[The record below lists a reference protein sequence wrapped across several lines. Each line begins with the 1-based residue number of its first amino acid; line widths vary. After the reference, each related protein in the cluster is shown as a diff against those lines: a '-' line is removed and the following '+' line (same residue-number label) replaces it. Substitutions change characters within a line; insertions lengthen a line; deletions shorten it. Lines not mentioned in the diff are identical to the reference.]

1 MDVSAL
7 NDLQGRLE
15 AHFSS
20 IAKSRERSGFPVFA
34 LEHGLN
40 EVELKQLNDALR
52 SRRVGGPSSPHWL
65 LWVVYATEAGYG
77 YKGDEY
83 WPSFRE
89 QTPNW
94 EHQDNPKVKSWFR
107 KFQKSFN
114 GVEPSGPWAEQFRI
128 IAWPITNALLPRY
141 LQDQFA
147 RLLYDLR
154 FRLASTSLYTGS
166 IGQLLAAH
174 ASHASTRFQAF
185 LEQEELTGQIVAA
198 LLQQESVEDDQLIH
212 RATLDR
218 VVSDLEDVRASRK
231 WLKETRRV
239 VSDRFKGIGRGT
251 YRPPSPTTTGSTDEP
266 ATPDTSRFAIR
277 PDLYLR
283 STGAEKWSALVSFK
297 SLRPIAAESNE
308 LRVFLDRTRC
318 RLNGSDDWKP
328 TGWLLSGN
336 RQGAL
341 KRWPDE
347 HVPLIHFEQANPLM
361 ALILQSD
368 FRLTQGPVW
377 LFRIGSDGIARHIH
391 SPTVRPDKDY
401 LVVSVG
407 DLPSDMPGLT
417 QCVLDCQGVR
427 AGRLAVPSQVSA
439 EVTQRFR
446 ELGIEVARTIR
457 VWPAG
462 LPGRGWD
469 GDGSTEW
476 LTTES
481 PCFGVA
487 PDHPL
492 GSLSFRLD
500 DGSEEVVATEASG
513 EPTFVRLPPL
523 SAGHHLLT
531 VEAHRS
537 PDLEHAVTT
546 PPAKGFAKL
555 AVREPEPWTPGV
567 ASHPGL
573 IVTCD
578 PFDASLDDLWRNELD
593 LSVAGPE
600 GFAVRARLTL
610 HAADGRM
617 VLSETV
623 NDSMDIP
630 IIPEAWHR
638 TFDRFLNDRT
648 RAWKYLE
655 AASCTLEINGD
666 SLGICTLR
674 FDHDPSPLR
683 WALARRQQRTFVHL
697 VDDTGLHN
705 SAPDAQFFSMD
716 HPLVG
721 ITLDVETA
729 RSEQAVP
736 SPGGLYRAAHA
747 QFNDAAVVS
756 VPPAGLQGLGV
767 APAVQV
773 GSGTAA
779 IQQAVGLLRLWYS
792 ARHAG
797 FLVNVRRAQ
806 VTRCIFDAIFK
817 SICGENW
824 QRADLAFVQQPTSAN
839 TLQALIDLVDR
850 RTPFGHRL
858 AQHRDDGED
867 AVAAVFADEA
877 GRLHV
882 SQDRYLCHFA
892 LQFANRQRG
901 VLADPQLDDGIEQ
914 LVNNPVLLRGA
925 RLATLLHSEGGGP

>member
-7 NDLQGRLE
+7 DELQGRLE

-20 IAKSRERSGFPVFA
+20 IAKSREQSGFPVFA
-34 LEHGLN
+34 LEHGLD
-40 EVELKQLNDALR
+40 EVERKRLHDALR
-52 SRRVGGPSSPHWL
+52 SRQGGGPNSPHWL

-77 YKGDEY
+77 YTGDEY

-89 QTPNW
+89 QTPKW
-94 EHQDNPKVKSWFR
+94 QHQDNPKVKSWFR

-114 GVEPSGPWAEQFRI
+114 GVEPSGPWAEHFSI

-141 LQDQFA
+141 LQRQFA
-147 RLLYDLR
+147 RLLFDLR
-154 FRLASTSLYTGS
+154 FRLASASLHAGS
-166 IGQLLAAH
+166 IGRLLAAH

-185 LEQEELTGQIVAA
+185 LEQEDMTGQIVAA

-212 RATLDR
+212 RETLDR
-218 VVSDLEDVRASRK
+218 VVSDLEDVRASRE

-251 YRPPSPTTTGSTDEP
+251 YRPSSPTTIGSTDEP
-266 ATPDTSRFAIR
+266 TTPDTARFVIR
-277 PDLYLR
+277 PDIYLR
-283 STGAEKWSALVSFK
+283 YAGVGKWSALVSFK
-297 SLRPIAAESNE
+297 SLRPVAAESNE
-308 LRVFLDRTRC
+308 LRAFLDRTRC

-341 KRWPDE
+341 KRWPDA
-347 HVPLIHFEQANPLM
+347 HVPLIQFEQANPRM
-361 ALILQSD
+361 ELILQSD
-368 FRLTQGPVW
+368 YRLTQGPVW

-391 SPTVRPDKDY
+391 SPIVRPNTDY
-401 LVVSVG
+401 IVVTVG
-407 DLPSDMPGLT
+407 DFPSDIPGLT
-417 QCVLDCQGVR
+417 HCVLDCENVR

-439 EVTQRFR
+439 EVTTRFR
-446 ELGIEVARTIR
+446 ELGVEVARTIR

-492 GSLSFRLD
+492 DSLSFRLD
-500 DGSEEVVATEASG
+500 DGPEEIVATGASG

-537 PDLEHAVTT
+537 PDLEHAVTA

-573 IVTCD
+573 IVTYD
-578 PFDASLDDLWRNELD
+578 PFDASLDDLWRNELE
-593 LSVAGPE
+593 LSVTGPG
-600 GFAVRARLTL
+600 GFAVRVRLTL
-610 HAADGRM
+610 HTADGRV

-623 NDSMDIP
+623 DESMDIP
-630 IIPEAWHR
+630 IAPGAWRR
-638 TFDRFLNDRT
+638 TFDRFLNDQT

-683 WALARRQQRTFVHL
+683 WASARRKKGTFVHL
-697 VDDTGLHN
+697 VDDTGLHD
-705 SAPDAQFFSMD
+705 SAPVVQFFSMER
-716 HPLVG
+716 PLVG
-721 ITLDVETA
+721 IPLNVETA
-729 RSEQAVP
+729 RSEQAVQ
-736 SPGGLYRAAHA
+736 SPGGLYRATHS
-747 QFNDAAVVS
+747 QFHDAAVVS
-756 VPPAGLQGLGV
+756 APPAGLQGLGV
-767 APAVQV
+767 APDAEV
-773 GSGTAA
+773 GTGPAA
-779 IQQAVGLLRLWYS
+779 IQQAVELLRLWYN

-824 QRADLAFVQQPTSAN
+824 HTAEMAFAQRPASAY
-839 TLQALIDLVDR
+839 TLDALIDLVDK
-850 RTPFGHRL
+850 RTPFGVRL
-858 AQHRDDGED
+858 SEQRDEGED
-867 AVAAVFADEA
+867 TVAAIFVGEA
-877 GRLHV
+877 RHLHV

-892 LQFANRQRG
+892 LRFANRQRD
-901 VLADPQLDDGIEQ
+901 VLADPQLDDRIEQ
-914 LVNNPVLLRGA
+914 LANNPALLRGA
-925 RLATLLHSEGGGP
+925 RLATLLHSEGAVP